1 MLAIVLWILM
11 FMFLVVIHEL
21 GHFIAAKKTWVN
33 VLEFGIWIPPK
44 AFCWWTDS
52 TGTKYTINWLPL
64 WWFVRLKWENPDD
77 NETFNAADSF
87 VTASLWRKMIILFAG
102 VFVNFIAAWLFFTIA
117 FTQWVTPINVI
128 PDNAIQWESTS
139 YLMPTYSFLKTSGML
154 VWEQEVLPATVKGI
168 GPDSLADEAWI
179 VAGDVIQRIGTTQVS
194 NFTLSDELANY
205 FWKTF
210 DVMYTRWDE
219 ERIVSIS
226 CPQDECVLGVSID
239 MWQWQQ
245 LQPVTFS
252 WLSAVWAGWNEMVAE
267 TRLTF
272 MILWGLVKNLTS
284 FDKEKMKNSVNKLS
298 WPVWI
303 VKVWESIYNGQWIRM
318 YIAFAGMI
326 SLALAVFNILP
337 IPALDGWRAL
347 GVLIQEIF
355 QLKPEKYF
363 IIENY
368 FNVIFFVLLMW
379 LWVYIILLDLVRFW
393 WVAVPGLG

>member
-1 MLAIVLWILM
+1 
-11 FMFLVVIHEL
+11 
-21 GHFIAAKKTWVN
+21 
-33 VLEFGIWIPPK
+33 LEFGIWIPPK
-44 AFCWWTDS
+44 AFRWWTDK
-52 TGTKYTINWLPL
+52 TGTQYTINRIPL

-77 NETFNAADSF
+77 SETFNASDSF
-87 VTASLWRKMIILFAG
+87 VTASLWKKMVILFAG
-102 VFVNFIAAWLFFTIA
+102 VFVNFVAAWLCFTIA

-154 VWEQEVLPATVKGI
+154 VWEQEILPATVKWI
-168 GPDSLADEAWI
+168 GPDTLADEKWML
-179 VAGDVIQRIGTTQVS
+179 AGDVILSIDDVQVS
-194 NFTLSDELANY
+194 NYTLSDELANY

-210 DVMYTRWDE
+210 DVRYMRGDE
-219 ERIVSIS
+219 ELLASVT
-226 CPQDECVLGVSID
+226 CPEEECVLGVSID

-245 LQPVTFS
+245 LEPVTFKGI
-252 WLSAVWAGWNEMVAE
+252 SAVQAGWNEMIAE

-272 MILWGLVKNLTS
+272 MILWTLVKNLSS
-284 FDKEKMKNSVNKLS
+284 FDKEKVKSSVNKLS
-298 WPVWI
+298 WPVGI
-303 VKVWESIYNGQWIRM
+303 VKVWESIYNGQWIWM

-363 IIENY
+363 VIENY

-379 LWVYIILLDLVRFW
+379 LWIYIILLDLVRFR